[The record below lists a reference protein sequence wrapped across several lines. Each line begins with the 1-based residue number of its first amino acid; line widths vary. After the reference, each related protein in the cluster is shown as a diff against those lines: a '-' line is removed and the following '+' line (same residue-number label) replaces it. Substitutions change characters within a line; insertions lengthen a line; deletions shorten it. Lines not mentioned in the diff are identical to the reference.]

1 MGGGGFA
8 FKRDGGVNHS
18 FWSHLG
24 NYGNIYIGE

>member
-8 FKRDGGVNHS
+8 HKRDGGVNHS

-24 NYGNIYIGE
+24 NYGYFHS